1 MTLANSQED
10 KPAAPL
16 LQVWSLAG
24 ELALVIV
31 IPLLVL
37 ILIGIRL
44 DRWAGTTPLF
54 IIIGLLVSF
63 SVSIIAIARKIKRL
77 N

>member
-1 MTLANSQED
+1 MMLDNSQEE

-16 LQVWSLAG
+16 LKVWSLAG
-24 ELALVIV
+24 ELALLIV
-31 IPLLVL
+31 IPLLIL

-44 DRWAGTTPLF
+44 DRWADTTPLF
-54 IIIGLLVSF
+54 IIISLLVSF
-63 SVSIIAIARKIKRL
+63 AVSIIAIARKIKRL